1 MRLQNKTI
9 IVTGA
14 NGGMGL
20 ETVKTLLQEGANI
33 IACDINTNQLVM
45 LENSKL
51 TIYDGN
57 LLDETHVQNIFS
69 KTTEQ
74 YPKIDGLVNTAG
86 IAQRA
91 TPIDD
96 VSLDEWNKTM
106 EINMTMLFLTCR
118 EAAKYMKKQ
127 QSGSIVTI
135 ASISAVRPRPGLQTY
150 VASKGGA
157 ESFSRALAI
166 ELAENNV
173 RVNTIHPGPC
183 DTNMLQQF
191 TAKEADS
198 EVTKEEVFRK
208 SVPLGKLLTPSDI
221 AQSILFLL
229 TEEASMITG
238 AALNVDGGRG
248 I

>member
-20 ETVKTLLQEGANI
+20 ETVKILLQEGANV
-33 IACDINTNQLVM
+33 IACDIHTNQLVK

-51 TIYDGN
+51 TIYNGN
-57 LLDETHVQNIFS
+57 LLDEVHVQNIFTD
-69 KTTEQ
+69 TTEQ
-74 YPKIDGLVNTAG
+74 HSKIDGLVNSAG

-106 EINMTMLFLTCR
+106 DINMTMLFLTCR
-118 EAAKYMKKQ
+118 EAAKHMKKQ
-127 QSGSIVTI
+127 QSGSIVNV
-135 ASISAVRPRPGLQTY
+135 ASISAVRPRPGLQAY

-157 ESFSRALAI
+157 ESFTRALAI
-166 ELAENNV
+166 ELAEYNV
-173 RVNTIHPGPC
+173 RVNTVHPGPC

-191 TAKEADS
+191 TAKDADI
-198 EVTKEEVFRK
+198 EVAKEETFRK
-208 SVPLGKLLTPSDI
+208 SVPLGKLLTPRDI

-229 TEEASMITG
+229 TDEANMITG
-238 AALNVDGGRG
+238 TALNVDGGRG